1 MTRTNWV
8 RGENRDR
15 LEKDVTER
23 KEKNGDALDI
33 NGDPI
38 SNWRIF
44 PTKVDI
50 LPSVFHSYSHPNPK
64 KRCRLYN
71 GDRGKKRL
79 LKIGEVELLG
89 DVYAQADHANVGM
102 ARSEAV
108 DAIMEM
114 NQNIS
119 RRAAALQLKRIVLPV
134 NAESRIVKKKIVK
147 LHAMTS
153 D

>member
-1 MTRTNWV
+1 M
-8 RGENRDR
+8 
-15 LEKDVTER
+15 
-23 KEKNGDALDI
+23 DI

-38 SNWRIF
+38 SNWSIF
-44 PTKVDI
+44 EKKVDI
-50 LPSVFHSYSHPNPK
+50 PPSVFYSYFHPKPNK
-64 KRCRLYN
+64 QSLIHD

-147 LHAMTS
+147 LQAMTS